1 MYHVIRLEQNHIFIG
16 NPNKAIIQFQSDPV
30 SEATKWFTTYKPVH
44 VEQIIEEEDLYRVTL
59 EYKAIYGDDKVHCE
73 LKENQE
79 NQDKLNKKRTYYQH
93 QQQQLRNMKGLG
105 SFETVVAMRN
115 MVSKKEV
122 KINV

>member
-16 NPNKAIIQFQSDPV
+16 NPNKAMIQFQSDPV

-44 VEQIIEEEDLYRVTL
+44 IEQIIQKEDLYRVTL

-73 LKENQE
+73 LQETQE
-79 NQDKLNKKRTYYQH
+79 NRNKKRTYYQH
-93 QQQQLRNMKGLG
+93 QLQQLRNMKGLG
-105 SFETVVAMRN
+105 SLETVVAMRN
-115 MVSKKEV
+115 MVSEKKV

>member
-16 NPNKAIIQFQSDPV
+16 NPNKAMIQFQSDPV

-44 VEQIIEEEDLYRVTL
+44 VEQIIKEEDLYRVTL

-73 LKENQE
+73 LQD
-79 NQDKLNKKRTYYQH
+79 NQDKHNKKRTYHQL
-93 QQQQLRNMKGLG
+93 QQQQLHNMKGLG

-115 MVSKKEV
+115 MVSEKKV

>member
-16 NPNKAIIQFQSDPV
+16 NPNKAMIQFQSDPV
-30 SEATKWFTTYKPVH
+30 PEATKWFTTYKPVH
-44 VEQIIEEEDLYRVTL
+44 VEQIIKEEDLYRVTL

-73 LKENQE
+73 LQE
-79 NQDKLNKKRTYYQH
+79 TQDTHNKKRTYYQL

-115 MVSKKEV
+115 MVSEKKV

>member
-16 NPNKAIIQFQSDPV
+16 NPNKAMIQFQSDPV
-30 SEATKWFTTYKPVH
+30 PEATKWFTMYKPVH
-44 VEQIIEEEDLYRVTL
+44 VEQIIKEEDLYRVTL

-73 LKENQE
+73 LQE
-79 NQDKLNKKRTYYQH
+79 TQDKHNKKRTYYQL

-115 MVSKKEV
+115 MVSEKKV